1 MENDKAES
9 PRFAFERRSHSRF
22 MVELPVE
29 YRRSQDSRLRP
40 GHTVNFSEDGLM
52 VLVSEQME
60 MGESLEMKIYF
71 SSVSGLVTIAAIV
84 KVIWTDI
91 EAKEGGYYRVGVRY
105 ADISPADMDNLKG
118 FLNMYADPNQAA
130 AEINP
135 RAGGLFKPSKPSAP
149 ESPGRPPP
157 VAAFP
162 ILTFLKR
169 ILGLG
174 RRAMRK
180 GKSR

>member
-9 PRFAFERRSHSRF
+9 PQFVFERRSYSRF

-29 YRRSQDSRLRP
+29 YRRSNDSRLRP
-40 GHTVNFSEDGLM
+40 GHTVNFGEDGLM

-60 MGESLEMKIYF
+60 TGESLEMKIYF
-71 SSVSGLVTIAAIV
+71 SSASGLVTIAAIV
-84 KVIWTDI
+84 KVIWADI
-91 EAKEGGYYRVGVRY
+91 EAKKGGYYRVGVRY
-105 ADISPADMDNLKG
+105 ADISPADMQNLKG

-130 AEINP
+130 AEMKP
-135 RAGGLFKPSKPSAP
+135 PAGSLFNPSKPSAP
-149 ESPGRPPP
+149 ESRGRPP
-157 VAAFP
+157 VAVFP
-162 ILTFLKR
+162 LLTFLKR